1 MTITYN
7 EKTLEVSN
15 ESVYFDFII
24 PVNNIERGVEIINDF
39 ADVTDYVFNL
49 VEYTNMEIKRRMLV
63 IDDTGINVKVSY
75 KRRKE

>member
-1 MTITYN
+1 MIITYN

-15 ESVYFDFII
+15 ESVYCDFII
-24 PVNNIERGVEIINDF
+24 PVNNIDTGVEIINDF